1 VSDVSLPGL
10 VDVVPPELT
19 AAAGPLQQAGQLL
32 RGLAEDRPGLER
44 LAAGSPNPAVRRALQ
59 AYIETVEL
67 VVWELGGD
75 ANNLAHLLRLAAQEY
90 TANEREQQRRFAA
103 VTAAQTGQGSS

>member
-67 VVWELGGD
+67 GGD

-103 VTAAQTGQGSS
+103 VTAAQTGQGSL